1 MWESSGRP
9 WVGFL
14 STEDWGLELEIS
26 ELCESYGDGNLD
38 LREGKQL
45 TQGHTLKWCR
55 TRARKRLAWCPA
67 GHSSFCHPLSSASP
81 RALHQRK
88 PNPPLI
94 P

>member
-26 ELCESYGDGNLD
+26 ELRESYGDGNLD

-45 TQGHTLKWCR
+45 TQGHTLK
-55 TRARKRLAWCPA
+55 
-67 GHSSFCHPLSSASP
+67 
-81 RALHQRK
+81 
-88 PNPPLI
+88 
-94 P
+94 

>member
-45 TQGHTLKWCR
+45 TQGHTLK
-55 TRARKRLAWCPA
+55 
-67 GHSSFCHPLSSASP
+67 
-81 RALHQRK
+81 
-88 PNPPLI
+88 
-94 P
+94 